1 MSHHKLQESLDI
13 GDSFTTRE
21 LLQALGIAALLVSA
35 VFVLVGLLLL
45 PVAPV

>member
-1 MSHHKLQESLDI
+1 MSNNKFQESLDT
-13 GDSFTTRE
+13 GNSFTTRE
-21 LLQALGIAALLVSA
+21 VLQALGVAVLLVTS